1 MKSSLILGENLCDL
15 GIISPDIAKDEAKLQ
30 AACSEFC
37 PHHVA
42 HYLGM
47 DVHDTGKY
55 LMCRSLVSMGSM
67 GLAEPINFQRW
78 VLEPIDS

>member
-1 MKSSLILGENLCDL
+1 MKSSLLLGENLCDL

-47 DVHDTGKY
+47 DVHDTGTY
-55 LMCRSLVSMGSM
+55 LSRTH
-67 GLAEPINFQRW
+67 
-78 VLEPIDS
+78 

>member
-1 MKSSLILGENLCDL
+1 MKSSLLLGENLCDL

-47 DVHDTGKY
+47 DVHDTGTY
-55 LMCRSLVSMGSM
+55 LLLIWTGKNYQLILP
-67 GLAEPINFQRW
+67 GTLNIF
-78 VLEPIDS
+78 